1 MTEGSRP
8 STDPTVQQRAGLAAR
23 LRVAQ
28 ADGRLD
34 LPPLGGGDTTGR
46 WRALV
51 DLARADVALGRI
63 AEAHVDAVAI
73 LAEAGRSLAPGRL
86 AGVWASERAGATVT
100 GEPVAAGWRL
110 GGRKA
115 FSTGVGL
122 IDEAL
127 VTVEAEG
134 RHLLVL
140 VAVDDLPDSRI
151 DLSGWRTTA
160 LAETRTATVDLT
172 GTIVDRDAVIG
183 GDNWYLDRPGFW
195 DGAIGP
201 AACWAGAAAAL
212 VDHATAHRSA
222 DPHGRAHLG
231 AMTAGVWAMEAAL
244 ERAGREIDAAV
255 ASGSADAV
263 AGRRRALVVR
273 HLVDVTSAE
282 VQDRFSRA
290 LGPRPLVGDAEV
302 AAVDAA
308 LRLYRRQCHAERD
321 LEALSDLLP

>member
-1 MTEGSRP
+1 MSDGAPS
-8 STDPTVQQRAGLAAR
+8 STDPTDPRRAGLAAR
-23 LRVAQ
+23 LRAAQ

-34 LPPLGGGDTTGR
+34 LPPLGGGDTMDR
-46 WRALV
+46 WRALMG
-51 DLARADVALGRI
+51 LARADVALGRI

-73 LAEAGRSLAPGRL
+73 LAEAGSSLAPGRL
-86 AGVWASERAGATVT
+86 AGVWASEGPGATVT
-100 GEPVAAGWRL
+100 AEAVAAGWRL
-110 GGRKA
+110 CGRKA

-122 IDEAL
+122 IDDAL

-140 VAVDDLPDSRI
+140 VAVDDLPDSRV
-151 DLSGWRTTA
+151 DPSGWRTPA

-172 GTIVDRDAVIG
+172 GTVVARDDVVG
-183 GDNWYLDRPGFW
+183 GDRWYLDRPGFW

-212 VDHATAHRSA
+212 VDHATAHRPV

-231 AMTAGVWAMEAAL
+231 AMAAGVWAMEAAL
-244 ERAGREIDAAV
+244 ERAGREIDVAV

-282 VQDRFSRA
+282 VQDRFGRA

-302 AAVDAA
+302 VAVDAA